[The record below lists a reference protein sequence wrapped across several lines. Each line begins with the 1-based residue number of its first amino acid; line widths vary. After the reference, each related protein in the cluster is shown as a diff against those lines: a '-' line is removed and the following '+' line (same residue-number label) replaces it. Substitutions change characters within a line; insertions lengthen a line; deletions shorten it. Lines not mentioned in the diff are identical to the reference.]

1 MAIWHSLWLIALIHF
16 SLKATLNSRNGFD
29 TIGSSKRFATLVD
42 LPQNVGV
49 LGWSSVNT
57 LFDGLGELIE
67 VNVVI
72 STSLEKCNKFIGD
85 PQACW
90 FCSESSEG
98 KMQSLYFGLKSKEL
112 TWTLLQ
118 SLRLRHISKLHD
130 SLHWAMGPQQG
141 EQKSWGAVRCS
152 SLKQINIE
160 KI

>member
-1 MAIWHSLWLIALIHF
+1 MAVIHF

-72 STSLEKCNKFIGD
+72 STSLEKWNKFIGD
-85 PQACW
+85 PEACW

-98 KMQSLYFGLKSKEL
+98 KMQSLYFGFFNYQEYACNSPNNTTAFIGPWGHNKEN
-112 TWTLLQ
+112 
-118 SLRLRHISKLHD
+118 KK
-130 SLHWAMGPQQG
+130 AE
-141 EQKSWGAVRCS
+141 EQCVVHPWNR
-152 SLKQINIE
+152 
-160 KI
+160 